1 MIKVSPIK
9 PRIGGDKKVAQ
20 NAKMLQ
26 NAKETWN
33 QWQEPVAKL
42 PKKPGTSG
50 NLLAIL
56 GEENEYNNR

>member
-33 QWQEPVAKL
+33 QWQSCQRNPEPVA
-42 PKKPGTSG
+42 TFWQ
-50 NLLAIL
+50 
-56 GEENEYNNR
+56 Y